1 MKIQIYC
8 DALQEGEWFKNLS
21 PNFKDADI
29 LSIKDRG
36 KNPRIIDELIE
47 YDRPDIILVI
57 DGKVKLA
64 LEKTEE
70 VPTGHN
76 VGQRFAR
83 IVKSAEVS
91 IPFIYFCPF
100 VAMKHGKYANRCFI
114 NARLFTAI
122 QNMSKIHNVSI
133 LAMNWVADAD
143 YELIRTGEE
152 DREIKLLIKELF
164 NKNFQFEKSEIIN
177 DLQRK
182 MEEERKARIAMHS
195 SYDEPPNTVKIIDT
209 SNLIRDLKEKFGNF
223 KIPKL
228 FIKNKETVFYTLGM
242 TPKNCRR
249 EDPFTGMQL
258 VYDYYW
264 CRTGPKITDRKR
276 NLVLNIPLVDK
287 KRWLSANPNEPHKKR
302 HLYYTIPDALV
313 LKDGIIITENIK
325 NQQKKLI

>member
-29 LSIKDRG
+29 LSIKNRG

-83 IVKSAEVS
+83 IVKSAEMG

-122 QNMSKIHNVSI
+122 QNMSKIHNVPI
-133 LAMNWVADAD
+133 LVMNWVADAD

-182 MEEERKARIAMHS
+182 MEEEKKARIAMHS
-195 SYDEPPNTVKIIDT
+195 SYDEPPSTVKIIDN

-242 TPKNCRR
+242 TPENCRR

-264 CRTGPKITDRKR
+264 CRTGQKITDRKR

-313 LKDGIIITENIK
+313 LKDGIIVTENIK

>member
-133 LAMNWVADAD
+133 LVMNWVTDAD

-242 TPKNCRR
+242 TPENCRR